1 MNCIKCGRD
10 TTVLDTRMIE
20 TFLRRRRQCL
30 HCKHRF
36 STYEIDDGMTKTI
49 KKYLFPHSDTIA
61 KRVALT
67 RRNEKIVA
75 LLKQGVKHA
84 VVAAEFG
91 LSDNMISTIANRAGV
106 KSYRKV
112 KVLKK

>member
-1 MNCIKCGRD
+1 MNCVKCGRD

-20 TFLRRRRQCL
+20 SFLRRRRECA

-49 KKYLFPHSDTIA
+49 KKYLFPHSDTIT

-67 RRNEKIVA
+67 RRNEKIIDM
-75 LLKQGVKHA
+75 LKQGYKHA

-91 LSDNMISTIANRAGV
+91 LSDNMISTIATRSGV
-106 KSYRKV
+106 ASFKKTRK
-112 KVLKK
+112 KK